1 MENIIYSPS
10 GSISIRINEDKMS
23 AWMYIHKTGKIIDE
37 LEILSLIQDAG
48 IRNGFDEALE
58 WMAENGYNKD
68 FEKPFP
74 VAICKASINK
84 EQIKLHFDPE
94 KAYNPD
100 KEWNFK
106 DIVNWSCVEPGKTL
120 ADIPLS
126 DFMDV
131 SNSLNIYGEPASD
144 VANMLTLNS
153 YIGTNVSL
161 DIDGKRIISEIRGYP
176 YLDTEGRICV
186 ADRITYVGDI
196 KFISV
201 PVTLGASLTVEG
213 SINKTHLSMT
223 RDLTIKGNIINSEI
237 NTEGNLVV
245 EGDILECQGT
255 GIVVTQDIR
264 VKGISD
270 SLVLCMGNIYFENV
284 ISGSRIVAE
293 KQIAG
298 DPDKSQIFASQVMSY
313 KNVDVADIGSPEGTD
328 TEIEITVSPFLK
340 ERLMQMTKVMD
351 KLKMSP
357 ILNKDKIDTFSKKLK
372 IVEEDLSREMTRYL
386 NTKVEQ
392 PRFVKARNQLY
403 KKSYIRVFKN
413 SYTIKQNQANAEF
426 TE

>member
-23 AWMYIHKTGKIIDE
+23 AWMYIHKTGNIIDE

-84 EQIKLHFDPE
+84 EQIKLHFDSE

-106 DIVNWSCVEPGKTL
+106 DISSWSCVEPGKTL

-126 DFMDV
+126 DFMDT

-284 ISGSRIVAE
+284 ISGSRIIAE

-298 DPDKSQIFASQVMSY
+298 DPDKSQIFASQVMAY
-313 KNVDVADIGSPEGTD
+313 KNVDVADIGSPEGAD

-351 KLKMSP
+351 KLKLSP
-357 ILNKDKIDTFSKKLK
+357 VLNKDKIDTFSKKLK
-372 IVEEDLSREMTRYL
+372 IVEEDLSREMTRFL

>member
-68 FEKPFP
+68 YEKPFP

-84 EQIKLHFDPE
+84 EQIKLHFDTE
-94 KAYNPD
+94 KAYNQD

-106 DIVNWSCVEPGKTL
+106 DIVSWSCVEPGKTL

-126 DFMDV
+126 DFMDT

>member
-1 MENIIYSPS
+1 
-10 GSISIRINEDKMS
+10 MS
-23 AWMYIHKTGKIIDE
+23 AWMYIHKTGNIIDE

-84 EQIKLHFDPE
+84 EQIKLHFDSE

-106 DIVNWSCVEPGKTL
+106 DISSWSCVEPGKTL

-126 DFMDV
+126 DFMDT

-201 PVTLGASLTVEG
+201 PVTLGASLIVEG

-284 ISGSRIVAE
+284 ISGSRIIAE

-298 DPDKSQIFASQVMSY
+298 DPDKSQIFASQVMAY
-313 KNVDVADIGSPEGTD
+313 KNVDVADIGSPEGAD

-351 KLKMSP
+351 KLKLSP
-357 ILNKDKIDTFSKKLK
+357 VLNKDKIDTFSKKLK
-372 IVEEDLSREMTRYL
+372 IVEEDLSREMTRFL

-413 SYTIKQNQANAEF
+413 SYAIKQNQANAEF

>member
-23 AWMYIHKTGKIIDE
+23 AWMYIHKTGNIIDE

-84 EQIKLHFDPE
+84 EQIKLHFDSE

-106 DIVNWSCVEPGKTL
+106 DISSWSCVEPGKTL

-126 DFMDV
+126 DFMDT

-201 PVTLGASLTVEG
+201 PVTLGASLIVEG

-284 ISGSRIVAE
+284 ISGSRIIAE

-298 DPDKSQIFASQVMSY
+298 DPDKSQIFASQVMAY
-313 KNVDVADIGSPEGTD
+313 KNVDVADIGSPEGAD

-351 KLKMSP
+351 KLKLSP
-357 ILNKDKIDTFSKKLK
+357 VLNKDKIDTFSKKLK
-372 IVEEDLSREMTRYL
+372 IVEEDLSREMTRFL

-413 SYTIKQNQANAEF
+413 SYAIKQNQANAEF

>member
-23 AWMYIHKTGKIIDE
+23 AWMYIHKTGNIIDE

-84 EQIKLHFDPE
+84 EQIKLHFDSE

-106 DIVNWSCVEPGKTL
+106 DISSWSCVEPGKTL

-126 DFMDV
+126 DFMDT

-298 DPDKSQIFASQVMSY
+298 DPDKSQIFASQVMAY
-313 KNVDVADIGSPEGTD
+313 KNVDVADIGSPEGAD

-351 KLKMSP
+351 KLKLSP
-357 ILNKDKIDTFSKKLK
+357 VLNKDKIDTFSKKLK
-372 IVEEDLSREMTRYL
+372 IVEEDLSREMTRFL